1 MTFQNIRNN
10 ATLIYRP
17 RKRMSGEEDPKE
29 AAKKEARSPQVQQLL
44 RQFMTDGPK
53 GNSPTYKENLEQ
65 ALSNS
70 CLTCDGFGTVGI
82 AGKPPHIRSEEKC
95 RDCNG
100 SGKKQ

>member
-1 MTFQNIRNN
+1 
-10 ATLIYRP
+10 
-17 RKRMSGEEDPKE
+17 MSGEEDPKE
-29 AAKKEARSPQVQQLL
+29 AARIEAKSPQVQKLL

-70 CLTCDGFGTVGI
+70 CLSCDGFGTVGI

>member
-1 MTFQNIRNN
+1 
-10 ATLIYRP
+10 
-17 RKRMSGEEDPKE
+17 
-29 AAKKEARSPQVQQLL
+29 
-44 RQFMTDGPK
+44 MTDGPK

-100 SGKKQ
+100 SGKKP